1 MEKIVSFDKQG
12 RIYVPE
18 ELRRYV
24 QFKIFIAKAQ
34 GKGIY
39 LEPIEEDP
47 IEALS
52 ILGKEKLKGKS
63 ISQLKKEARA
73 EIEEDVAKKIRRH

>member
-18 ELRRYV
+18 ELRKV
-24 QFKIFIAKAQ
+24 LQFKIFVAKIQ
-34 GKGIY
+34 GKGVY

-47 IEALS
+47 IKALS
-52 ILGKEKLKGKS
+52 ELGKYKLKGKS
-63 ISQLKKEARA
+63 IEQLKKEARA
-73 EIEEDVAKKIRRH
+73 EIEENVAKKIRRH